1 MFEEN
6 NSYYVYIEDFSRF
19 MFNKTKNKNKKYFY
33 RCCLRCFTSKNVLT
47 EHKENCLVINSKQNV
62 KLEKGSISFK
72 NYSKQLT
79 TTFKLYADF

>member
-6 NSYYVYIEDFSRF
+6 NSYYVYIKDFSRL
-19 MFNKTKNKNKKYFY
+19 MFNKAKNKKYFY

-47 EHKENCLVINSKQNV
+47 EHKGNCLVINGKQNV

-72 NYSKQLT
+72 NYSKQLP